1 MSMAT
6 SYRGPAFRLIEQV
19 DWATFER
26 SGARLARRTRPLLIK
41 GAIRHWPATERWSFD
56 RLAQLR
62 RLDGSEV
69 FAPFQIGIAEQGV
82 SRADVVQPVA
92 AYLRA
97 LGQAQRDA
105 FAAGDDRRGL
115 LTAEQHGRLTPDET
129 FHLDWSYMKTLPRDQ
144 PYISLWHIL
153 EQCPQLKKDFRVSE
167 PWPGL
172 RWDWAYTFLGPGRTV
187 TGFHYDYPNNLFCQV
202 SGVKEFLV
210 VPPEDSA
217 HMRPSAKYDWGGK
230 MSHIDITRFDDQ
242 PEQAASFA
250 QAHGLYARVESGD
263 ALYVP
268 RRTWHA
274 VVSSVPSVS
283 LAIFGLTP
291 WELIVDGLPSVTRA
305 ALHAIGLYGRGNC
318 TCHGVRR
325 TEPEVRLT

>member
-1 MSMAT
+1 
-6 SYRGPAFRLIEQV
+6 
-19 DWATFER
+19 
-26 SGARLARRTRPLLIK
+26 
-41 GAIRHWPATERWSFD
+41 
-56 RLAQLR
+56 
-62 RLDGSEV
+62 
-69 FAPFQIGIAEQGV
+69 
-82 SRADVVQPVA
+82 
-92 AYLRA
+92 
-97 LGQAQRDA
+97 
-105 FAAGDDRRGL
+105 
-115 LTAEQHGRLTPDET
+115 
-129 FHLDWSYMKTLPRDQ
+129 
-144 PYISLWHIL
+144 
-153 EQCPQLKKDFRVSE
+153 
-167 PWPGL
+167 
-172 RWDWAYTFLGPGRTV
+172 
-187 TGFHYDYPNNLFCQV
+187 
-202 SGVKEFLV
+202 
-210 VPPEDSA
+210 
-217 HMRPSAKYDWGGK
+217 